1 MFSPYYSSDDSS
13 FKFILDILDGMHD
26 WVRVVDRNNSVIFMN
41 RSMEEGL
48 KIEELAGKN
57 AMSCWEGISCENCI
71 TRKVVLRGKL

>member
-48 KIEELAGKN
+48 KIEELAGK
-57 AMSCWEGISCENCI
+57 
-71 TRKVVLRGKL
+71 K